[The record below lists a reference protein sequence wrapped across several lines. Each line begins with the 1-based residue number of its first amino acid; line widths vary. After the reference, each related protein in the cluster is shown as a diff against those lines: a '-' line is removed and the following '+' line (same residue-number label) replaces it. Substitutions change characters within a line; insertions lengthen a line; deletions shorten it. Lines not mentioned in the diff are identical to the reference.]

1 MRAFIFFFTLF
12 FFSFYSLWSQTYEI
26 RGTLVDEFSVP
37 LEAATIYA
45 ETKNTNNLVSYTIS
59 NASGIFVLDLNT
71 KIKGINLYIS
81 YIGFKKITKKISLF
95 DPKLDLGEIVMESE
109 SEQLLGV
116 DVITDRIPVIVK
128 KDTLEFNADS
138 FKTRPDSSLEDL
150 LKKLPGIEVSP
161 DGKITNNGQVVSQIL
176 INGTP
181 FFGNDLKIATKN
193 IPREIIDKVQ
203 ITSTKTEKQKFTKQE
218 SSSTDKT
225 INVTI
230 KKDKNKGLIAR
241 ASLGYGTENRYQVN
255 SIANYFN
262 GKERFSVLA
271 GANNINNSGFSFD
284 EVYDMIGSKN
294 THNVS
299 RGNGER
305 FNLDNISF
313 GFEEGIITSSNVGAS
328 YVNQMKD
335 NSDVATDYFFGAS
348 EVRNSTTVRRDNLLA
363 ENSFFSNS
371 KSDLIGY
378 SDSHRFNALYTFNID
393 STIRIS
399 LRPKFILSQNNSD
412 NISEEVTTDKDL
424 NIINSSNIETS
435 SKNNKRDFNNQFGII
450 KKTDSKGGFLS
461 LNIKNAFI
469 RDDSNLDYLS
479 ILNSSDTGIISSI
492 NQSKEIDE
500 KVEKYNI
507 GLAYRMP
514 IVKNKLFLD
523 YNLDYII
530 TDQKN
535 KKNVNDLNQNESQ
548 EVIFNPDLSSDFE
561 YRSNEFQPK
570 IGLSLQGEKYSFNIN
585 TQYRNIQLKNNDGI
599 QNISRRSNDNYIFF
613 GGLFRV
619 KLSKR
624 SALFVDYKVNNTL
637 PSITELQPISNVI
650 NPLEIVI
657 GNPYLKPE
665 THKTVRL
672 NYSGYNSK
680 TKTSVFVF
688 TQSEFSKN
696 KIVTSV
702 NTNNNFVRNTT
713 FINVDDYYNNFG
725 GFSITKNVKKDSIYS
740 LKLKIGGGYV
750 YRRNIILNNDL
761 NFRSKLF
768 RIIPRIGFILNYKE
782 IFDLEPSYRFSFNNT
797 SYNLDN
803 LNDINFKMHSLKLRA
818 TTYWAKGLVLGNDL
832 TYNYNGNI
840 QGSFDKSSLFWNLS
854 LSIEV
859 LKGKGNLKITAYDLL
874 KQNNNVK
881 RTALDN
887 YIEDRQTTILQQY
900 FMFSFTY
907 KFNNLRKKG

>member
-1 MRAFIFFFTLF
+1 MRAFIFFFLSS

-59 NASGIFVLDLNT
+59 NASGRFVLDLNT

-81 YIGFKKITKKISLF
+81 YIGFKKITQKISLF
-95 DPKLDLGEIVMESE
+95 DSKLDLGEIVMESE

-138 FKTRPDSSLEDL
+138 FKTRPDASLEDL

-203 ITSTKTEKQKFTKQE
+203 VTSTKTEKQKFTNQE

-230 KKDKNKGLIAR
+230 KKDKSKGLIAR

-294 THNVS
+294 THNVR
-299 RGNGER
+299 RGNGGR

-348 EVRNSTTVRRDNLLA
+348 EVRNYTTVRRDNLLA

-435 SKNNKRDFNNQFGII
+435 SKNNRRDFNNQLDII
-450 KKTDSKGGFLS
+450 KKTDSKGGFVS

-469 RDDSNLDYLS
+469 QDDSNLDYLS
-479 ILNSSDTGIISSI
+479 ILNSSDAGIISNI

-500 KVEKYNI
+500 KKEKYNI

-535 KKNVNDLNQNESQ
+535 KQIVNDLNQNESQ

-561 YRSNEFQPK
+561 YRSDEFQPK
-570 IGLSLQGEKYSFNIN
+570 IGLSLQGEIYSFNIN

-599 QNISRRSNDNYIFF
+599 QSISRRSNDNYIFF
-613 GGLFRV
+613 GGFFRV

-657 GNPYLKPE
+657 GNPDLKPE
-665 THKTVRL
+665 TNKTVRL

-680 TKTSVFVF
+680 TKTSVFAF
-688 TQSEFSKN
+688 TQSEFPKN

-740 LKLKIGGGYV
+740 LKLKIGGGFV

-761 NFRSKLF
+761 NFRSKVF
-768 RIIPRIGFILNYKE
+768 RIIPRVGFIINYKE
-782 IFDLEPSYRFSFNNT
+782 IFDFEPLYSVTFNNT

-803 LNDINFKMHSLKLRA
+803 INDINFKVHKLQLR
-818 TTYWAKGLVLGNDL
+818 TTIFWTKRLIFGNDL
-832 TYNYNGNI
+832 TFNYNSNI
-840 QGSFDKSSLFWNLS
+840 QDGFDKSSLFWNLS
-854 LSIEV
+854 LGAEIF
-859 LKGKGNLKITAYDLL
+859 KGRGNLKITVYDLL

-881 RTALDN
+881 RVTLEN

-907 KFNNLRKKG
+907 KFKNLGKKG